1 MNTLKKPILVYRGGN
16 DSGTTDRF
24 DAIRDAMNEVFCYRY
39 AHGHSAGDVF
49 SAAIAAERWCAEHGL
64 RVKDRAGM
72 IVIDTSSKGK
82 LPAKYNHKRIV
93 TDVKLVRKARGWY
106 LVAAGRDEL
115 WPSEKG
121 GTGYWLTPAQD
132 QRVKEW
138 LWRQYAVQ
146 APKAEGEE

>member
-1 MNTLKKPILVYRGGN
+1 MNTLQKPILFYRGGN
-16 DSGTTDRF
+16 DSGTTERF
-24 DAIRDAMNEVFCYRY
+24 DAIRAAMREALGKEY

-49 SAAIAAERWCAEHGL
+49 EAAGDAERWCEAHGL

-72 IVIDTSSKGK
+72 IVINTSG
-82 LPAKYNHKRIV
+82 V

-121 GTGYWLTPAQD
+121 GTVYCLPPRRTHA
-132 QRVKEW
+132 
-138 LWRQYAVQ
+138 
-146 APKAEGEE
+146 

>member
-1 MNTLKKPILVYRGGN
+1 MNTLKKPLLVYAGGI
-16 DSGTTDRF
+16 DTATAERF
-24 DAIRDAMNEVFCYRY
+24 DSIRAAIRDAMRDALGGKEY
-39 AHGHSAGDVF
+39 AHGHTAGDVF
-49 SAAIAAERWCAEHGL
+49 SAAVRAERWCEAHGL

-82 LPAKYNHKRIV
+82 FPAKYNHKPIV

-121 GTGYWLTPAQD
+121 GTVYCLPPRKMRG
-132 QRVKEW
+132 
-138 LWRQYAVQ
+138 
-146 APKAEGEE
+146 